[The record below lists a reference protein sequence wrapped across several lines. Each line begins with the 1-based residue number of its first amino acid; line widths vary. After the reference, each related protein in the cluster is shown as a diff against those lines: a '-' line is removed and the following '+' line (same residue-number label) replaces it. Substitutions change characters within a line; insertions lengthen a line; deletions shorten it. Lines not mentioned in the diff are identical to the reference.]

1 MSYYGHDMDH
11 DGEITT
17 KDCGMFHEMMDED
30 EKSSNS
36 DFPFL
41 CTNAYSRKQFWTRLA
56 IAFAC
61 GGFASRVL
69 DGTIPIN
76 FFTVI
81 LMIICGIASILLM
94 LDLAGVAL

>member
-1 MSYYGHDMDH
+1 MTHFGHDMDH

-17 KDCGMFHEMMDED
+17 KDCAMFHEMMEED
-30 EKSSNS
+30 EKHSKS

-41 CTNAYSRKQFWTRLA
+41 CTNAYSRKQFWTRAA
-56 IAFAC
+56 IALAC

-76 FFTVI
+76 FFTGV
-81 LMIICGIASILLM
+81 LMIVCGIASILLM